1 MARKKNNG
9 LQRTAIGLVGASVV
23 VGAFGGT
30 RVGGDVITPVA
41 QFLPVAGTIAG
52 AGLTLRQLENLK
64 KAGRRRTKNGG

>member
-41 QFLPVAGTIAG
+41 QFLPVGATVIG
-52 AGLTLRQLENLK
+52 AGLTVQQLRKLQKVQKQK
-64 KAGRRRTKNGG
+64 K